1 MPFIPMKQTVLV
13 TKAAELDG
21 WAETVPGEVFTCKAR
36 VTEETKVVTNA
47 AGEEAVTS
55 LRILLD
61 KLAAISYD
69 DTITYTDELGV
80 TVARKPLSI
89 KPKRMLNARA
99 ILTEVY
105 V

>member
-1 MPFIPMKQTVLV
+1 VAIVPLKQTITV

-21 WAETVPGEVFTCKAR
+21 WAKPTPGEEVTLKAR
-36 VTEETKVVTNA
+36 VTEETKIVTNA

-61 KLAAISYD
+61 KLAEVSYD
-69 DTITYTDELGV
+69 DTITYTDEFGV

-89 KPKRMLNARA
+89 APKRMLSGRA
-99 ILTEVY
+99 IVTEVY